1 MFGRVKVG
9 FLLARRAVGS
19 LMASVCL
26 CRLGAVM
33 LHPLYLQC
41 DVVVKLL
48 LDRLVLWLCVTTFGV
63 HLDLPSSAAALG
75 GIVGV
80 SWV

>member
-1 MFGRVKVG
+1 MFGRVRDG
-9 FLLARRAVGS
+9 SLLARRAVGS
-19 LMASVCL
+19 SMASVCL

-33 LHPLYLQC
+33 LHPLYVQC

-63 HLDLPSSAAALG
+63 HLDLPSSAATLG
-75 GIVGV
+75 GIIDF
-80 SWV
+80 S